1 MMLKKYY
8 GNTLE
13 EAREKARKE
22 LGIQKIAVLETVPPK
37 DGFLASVTVLVSKT
51 KQSANSDPA
60 PVHNKNYS
68 RADLFPRSLKKIKK
82 IVSGTEKS
90 EKPDE
95 DTPVLK
101 NGRAE
106 QKSNHALL
114 NGTPSDNKTDSG
126 SSNIYSEKRYE
137 RSNYQTVENNT
148 SIEDAVTK
156 SKNHSFNGHKTT
168 EFKKIFNRNGFSDL
182 ADNPDVIGEIQKLS
196 IKIHQLEAM
205 LSEHIISPSLRYL
218 THPVYQ
224 QLLQQGIA
232 ASDISMWFREVLGE
246 GINPESESNSF
257 AKRIARILRRRF
269 PNGVASNHVQKKFV
283 AFYGDS
289 GAGKT
294 TLIMKLAS
302 RAKSENQK
310 IALISI
316 YDFEDERF
324 SKLELFAKQ
333 NSIDH
338 FFTCNGENA
347 EPVLKKLGNYDRIF
361 IDTPFLGHRADDIVK
376 KASSI
381 HQFMDQLPEF
391 ESHLVI
397 NAALNN
403 EFFSE
408 QYLSKYPLK
417 PNYLAV
423 SHLDKVSVWGHL
435 LTLFNC
441 IKSTPQYL
449 TTGPHVHGEI
459 ITYTPEWFANKI
471 LNDQNS

>member
-1 MMLKKYY
+1 MLKKYY

-22 LGIQKIAVLETVPPK
+22 LGVQKIAVLETVPPK
-37 DGFLASVTVLVSKT
+37 DGFLASVTVLISKPN
-51 KQSANSDPA
+51 QSADSEQA
-60 PVHNKNYS
+60 PVHNRNYS

-82 IVSGTEKS
+82 IVTGTEKS
-90 EKPDE
+90 GKPDE
-95 DTPVLK
+95 DTSALK
-101 NGRAE
+101 NESTE
-106 QKSNHALL
+106 QKSNHASL
-114 NGTPSDNKTDSG
+114 NGGQHSNKAELNGAQVHPEKHFEQSNFQLAEKNSSIKETLTKPKNSSG
-126 SSNIYSEKRYE
+126 
-137 RSNYQTVENNT
+137 
-148 SIEDAVTK
+148 
-156 SKNHSFNGHKTT
+156 NGHKRT
-168 EFKKIFNRNGFSDL
+168 EFEKIFNRNGLSDL
-182 ADNPDVIGEIQKLS
+182 AKNPDVMDEIRSLS
-196 IKIHQLEAM
+196 TKVDQLEAM

-218 THPVYQ
+218 NHPVYQ
-224 QLLQQGIA
+224 QLLQKGIT

-246 GINPESESNSF
+246 GIDPESESNSF

-269 PNGVASNHVQKKFV
+269 PNGVASSHKPKKFN

-302 RAKSENQK
+302 RAKADNQR
-310 IALISI
+310 IALITL
-316 YDFEDERF
+316 YDHEDEKL
-324 SKLELFAKQ
+324 SKLGVFAQQ
-333 NSIDH
+333 NGIDH
-338 FFTCNGENA
+338 FFIGTRESA
-347 EPVLKKLGNYDRIF
+347 EPVLKKLQSYDRIL
-361 IDTPFLGHRADDIVK
+361 IDTPSLGHHADEIVK

-381 HQFMDQLPEF
+381 QKFMEQLPDF

-408 QYLSKYPLK
+408 QYLSRYPLK
-417 PNYLAV
+417 PDFLAV
-423 SHLDKVSVWGHL
+423 SHLDQVSVWGHL

-441 IKSTPQYL
+441 IKSKPQYL
-449 TTGPHVHGEI
+449 TTGPQLRGDI